1 VVRGVI
7 TINIDPFVGLGPLTL
22 AWHGIMTAVGL
33 AAGAG
38 LATVRARELR
48 LDSQRVVSAA
58 ALMAVAGVAGARVLW
73 LAEHGRLLQPAEWA
87 GTRGYSIYGGILAG
101 VIAGALYL
109 LRDGATRVYLDA
121 LAAGFPL
128 GLAVG
133 RVGDVIN
140 GEHFGPPSDL
150 PWAFRYTHPDAEVP
164 SAAVAY
170 HSGGFY
176 EVVLGLAMLAVL
188 WPLRRRLGQ
197 GLMFLTVI
205 ALYSGGRF
213 VMFFWRSDSEQAL
226 GGLDTAQLTSLAL
239 LVASLAAIAVLRF
252 TSHTWGRPPPA
263 PNTLSGGVHEAGA
276 VIRGSETRVG
286 T

>member
-7 TINIDPFVGLGPLTL
+7 TIDIDPFVQLAPLTL
-22 AWHGIMTAVGL
+22 AWHGVMTAVGL
-33 AAGAG
+33 AAGTW

-48 LDSQRVVSAA
+48 LDPQRVVSAA
-58 ALMAVAGVAGARVLW
+58 ALMAAAGVAGARVLW
-73 LAEHGRLLQPAEWA
+73 LAEHGKLLEPAEWV

-101 VIAGALYL
+101 VIAGGFYV
-109 LRDGATRVYLDA
+109 LRDRAARLYLDA

-133 RVGDVIN
+133 RLGDVIN

-150 PWAFRYTHPDAEVP
+150 PWAFRYMHPDAEVP

-176 EVVLGLAMLAVL
+176 EVVLGLAMLAIL

-213 VMFFWRSDSEQAL
+213 VMFFWRSDSAQAL
-226 GGLDTAQLTSLAL
+226 GGLDTAQLTSLSL
-239 LVASLAAIAVLRF
+239 LAASLTAIAVLRF
-252 TSHTWGRPPPA
+252 TSDTSGRPPQPR
-263 PNTLSGGVHEAGA
+263 NGLSARAHESGA
-276 VIRGSETRVG
+276 VIRGSETRIG

>member
-1 VVRGVI
+1 VVSGII
-7 TINIDPFVGLGPLTL
+7 TIDIDPFVELGPMTL

-33 AAGAG
+33 AAGTW

-48 LDSQRVVSAA
+48 LDTQRVVSAA
-58 ALMAVAGVAGARVLW
+58 VLMAAAGVAGARGLW
-73 LAEHGRLLQPAEWA
+73 LAEHGKLLQPAEWA
-87 GTRGYSIYGGILAG
+87 GTRGYSIYGGILAA
-101 VIAGALYL
+101 VAAGALYL
-109 LRDGATRVYLDA
+109 LRDREARVYLDA
-121 LAAGFPL
+121 LAVGFPL
-128 GLAVG
+128 GLALG

-176 EVVLGLAMLAVL
+176 EVVLGLAMLAVV
-188 WPLRRRLGQ
+188 WRLRRRLGP

-213 VMFFWRSDSEQAL
+213 LMFFWRSDSAQAL

-239 LVASLAAIAVLRF
+239 LVASLAAILIRHFSAA
-252 TSHTWGRPPPA
+252 T
-263 PNTLSGGVHEAGA
+263 HESRV
-276 VIRGSETRVG
+276 VIPGSETRVG